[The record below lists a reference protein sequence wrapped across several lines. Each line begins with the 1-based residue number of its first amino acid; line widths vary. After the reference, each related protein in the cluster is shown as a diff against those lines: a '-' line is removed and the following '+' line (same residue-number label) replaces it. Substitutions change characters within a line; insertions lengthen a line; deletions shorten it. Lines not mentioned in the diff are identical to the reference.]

1 MLVPHKKFAQMAVG
15 GDSATQA
22 WTTLFEPLSG
32 FCKPIAR
39 ATVFVTA
46 SQGKRTADD
55 ERFLDPL
62 NKANKNIKLLATE
75 SQA

>member
-1 MLVPHKKFAQMAVG
+1 MFHIRNLLRWPSAVILPHKLGQHYSNLFLAFANL
-15 GDSATQA
+15 SP
-22 WTTLFEPLSG
+22 EPQ
-32 FCKPIAR
+32 C
-39 ATVFVTA
+39 FVTA

-55 ERFLDPL
+55 EMFLDPL

>member
-1 MLVPHKKFAQMAVG
+1 MSEPLGGKFMLVPHKKVAQMAVG

-39 ATVFVTA
+39 ATVFCD
-46 SQGKRTADD
+46 SLSGKENGR
-55 ERFLDPL
+55 
-62 NKANKNIKLLATE
+62 
-75 SQA
+75 